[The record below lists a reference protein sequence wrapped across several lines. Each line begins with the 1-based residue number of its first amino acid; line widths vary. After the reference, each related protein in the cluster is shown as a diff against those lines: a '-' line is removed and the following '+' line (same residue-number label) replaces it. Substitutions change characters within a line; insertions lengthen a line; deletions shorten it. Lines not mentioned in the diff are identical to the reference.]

1 VKKTKKETAKKQTK
15 KAGKKTGKKKKKKT
29 PPYIVSLDRMH
40 QRSSVVCVGV
50 RFESLLNRIT

>member
-15 KAGKKTGKKKKKKT
+15 KAGKKTGKKKEKT

-50 RFESLLNRIT
+50 RFKSLLNRIT